1 MLLLIITIAAL
12 VGYLALSERYVRLR
26 EVCRLTYFA
35 GLLALL
41 LQYGVYFNSVIKE
54 AIR

>member
-1 MLLLIITIAAL
+1 MITLIITIVALAAYL
-12 VGYLALSERYVRLR
+12 VLKDGYVRLR

-41 LQYGVYFNSVIKE
+41 LQYGTYFNSLIKE
-54 AIR
+54 TMR